1 MIRFFL
7 SLLLML
13 FSLLMNAQAK
23 QTYTISGQVTKL
35 VASMPVEVQID
46 ANSESNTVR
55 VEGTQED
62 IERITVRQTGSTL
75 YIDMDVKKMTKKVV
89 HVTRAKV
96 YIAQQKIVDYDV
108 STTAN
113 VQVKGRIKGTQ
124 VQIKADAA
132 ASLIGDFTATSV
144 TINLDSASKYE
155 GDITAKNIK
164 VSLDSAA
171 SATVTGDT
179 ESLTINV
186 DSAAQFGG
194 KALKAKFVKVE
205 ADSMGKAEVYPIE
218 SLNAYADSM
227 GRVIYYNTP
236 KELKKY
242 TDSMGSVK
250 SN

>member
-7 SLLLML
+7 GLLLFL
-13 FSLLMNAQAK
+13 FSLLVNGQVK
-23 QTYTISGQVTKL
+23 QNHVIAGEVTKL
-35 VASMPVEVQID
+35 VASMPLDIQVD
-46 ANSESNTVR
+46 ATSDSNTVR

-62 IERITVRQTGSTL
+62 LNHVSIRQTGSTL
-75 YIDMDVKKMTKKVV
+75 YVDMNVKKTKRSIRDN
-89 HVTRAKV
+89 RAKV
-96 YIAQQKIVDYDV
+96 FISQSKIVDYYV

-113 VQVKGRIKGTQ
+113 VRVNGRVQGGT
-124 VQIKADAA
+124 VVLKAEAA
-132 ASLIGDFTATSV
+132 AYITADFTATNV
-144 TINLDSASKYE
+144 TINLDSASKYK
-155 GDITAKNIK
+155 GDITAKNSK
-164 VSLDSAA
+164 VNLDSAS
-171 SATVTGDT
+171 SATVTGDV
-179 ESLTINV
+179 ENLTINV
-186 DSAAQFGG
+186 DSAAKFDG
-194 KALKAKFVKVE
+194 KNLKAKFVKVE